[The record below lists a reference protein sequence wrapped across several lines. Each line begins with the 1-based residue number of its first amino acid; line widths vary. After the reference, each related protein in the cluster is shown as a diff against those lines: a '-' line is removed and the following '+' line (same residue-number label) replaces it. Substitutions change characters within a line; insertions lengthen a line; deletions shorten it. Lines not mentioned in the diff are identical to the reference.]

1 MNEVELKSPPKTAT
15 PAKGASIDWS
25 EVRSRYPLV
34 NTSTFLNITSG
45 TPLSNA
51 AKAAVEKLIEAQWT
65 GTGTREARYA
75 MLASTRERFARLI
88 GARAAEIAVTKNVT
102 EGLNIV
108 ASAIVWKPG
117 DNVVVCVELEHPNN
131 IYLWLALRERGVEV
145 RAIPARDG
153 AIDTQAVTAAIDART
168 RIVTAASVTFA
179 PGFRT
184 ELTALGR
191 ACRGSG
197 ALFLVDA
204 VQSCGILDLDVEA
217 CAIDA
222 LATSTSKGLMG
233 MPGLGFLYVR
243 PEWTG
248 RLRPAYIGRYS
259 IERGTGHESEIEG
272 ESFRLLPDARRFEAG
287 NYNWAGIAAAN
298 ASLGELLELGTA
310 NIEPR
315 AVGLATD
322 LAVALCEL
330 GLPVTR
336 PPAGIERSHIV
347 TVGML
352 GAGDAQSSHDPRL
365 NTLGAALTA
374 GGVKLT
380 VRKGLLRFGFHAY
393 NDESD
398 VGRVIDIA
406 SETA

>member
-1 MNEVELKSPPKTAT
+1 MNEVELRSTPKV
-15 PAKGASIDWS
+15 PAQPKAASIDWA

-51 AKAAVEKLIEAQWT
+51 AKAAVEQLVEAQST
-65 GTGTREARYA
+65 GSGTRESRYA
-75 MLASTRERFARLI
+75 MLASARERFARLI
-88 GARAAEIAVTKNVT
+88 RARAAEIAITKNVT

-108 ASAIVWKPG
+108 AAATDWRAG
-117 DNVVVCVELEHPNN
+117 DNVVVSTELEHPNN
-131 IYLWLALRERGVEV
+131 IYLWLALRDRGVEV
-145 RAIPARDG
+145 RAIRAKDG

-184 ELTALGR
+184 ELAAIGR
-191 ACRGSG
+191 ACRARG
-197 ALFLVDA
+197 ALFLVDG

-243 PEWTG
+243 PEWIA
-248 RLRPAYIGRYS
+248 RLKPAYIGRYS
-259 IERGTGHESEIEG
+259 IERGSGHESEIEG

-298 ASLGELLELGTA
+298 ASLGELLALGTA
-310 NIEPR
+310 SIEAR
-315 AVGLATD
+315 VVRLASELAAGLA
-322 LAVALCEL
+322 EL
-330 GLPVTR
+330 GLPVTQ

-347 TVGML
+347 TVGTL
-352 GAGDAQSSHDPRL
+352 GAGDANSSHDPQL
-365 NTLGAALTA
+365 NKVGAALAA

-380 VRKGLLRFGFHAY
+380 VRKGLLRFGFHGY
-393 NDESD
+393 NDQSD
-398 VGRVIDIA
+398 VRRVIDIA
-406 SETA
+406 REAA